1 MLDYRDIFAKSK
13 SDLGRTS
20 LFKHEINTGNTPP
33 IKQRPRRVPLAKQT
47 VERAEVSKM
56 LDTGI
61 ITPSCSP
68 WSSPIVLI
76 TKKDGSCR
84 FCVNYRK
91 LNSVTINDSYSLP
104 NPNDCLQSLHGSKW
118 FSTLDLASG
127 YWQMEVDP
135 KDRPKQHLPAKVGY
149 LSSMLCLLG

>member
-1 MLDYRDIFAKSK
+1 MAKHK
-13 SDLGRTS
+13 
-20 LFKHEINTGNTPP
+20 
-33 IKQRPRRVPLAKQT
+33 
-47 VERAEVSKM
+47 VEREEVSKM

-68 WSSPIVLI
+68 WSSPIVLV

-84 FCVNYRK
+84 FCIDYRK
-91 LNSVTINDSYSLP
+91 LNSVTIKDSYSLP

-118 FSTLDLASG
+118 FSTLDPPSG
-127 YWQMEVDP
+127 YWQMEVDL
-135 KDRPKQHLPAKVGY
+135 KDRPKQHLPAKVGC